1 MIYFDTSYLLKC
13 YVNEEGAAAVR
24 ELYEQS
30 DGVAC
35 SLWGR
40 MELTTALHRKWRGGL
55 IDQSTFRTHLRQL
68 TRDDESQLW
77 HWYPVTLE
85 QRDRLTEWIRKMP
98 STLFL
103 RAGDALH
110 LTCAAEQGYKEI
122 YTGDRHLLAAA
133 KHFGLKGVD
142 VID

>member
-13 YVNEEGAAAVR
+13 YVHEEGAEAVR
-24 ELYEQS
+24 EMYEQS

-40 MELTTALHRKWRGGL
+40 VELITALHRKWRDGL
-55 IDQSTFRTHLRQL
+55 IDQPAFRTLIRQV

-77 HWYPVTLE
+77 HWYPVTIE

-110 LTCAAEQGYKEI
+110 LTCAAEQEFKEV
-122 YTGDRHLLAAA
+122 YTSDRHMLAAA
-133 KHFGLKGVD
+133 KHFGLKGIN
-142 VID
+142 VIA